1 MNDHPTRT
9 DGHEGPAPSQGP
21 APANAPDRPTPEGP
35 SAAAPISVVIV
46 DDDPLVGASL
56 RTIVEARGTVAVAAV
71 GTRGAEAAALYEEVR
86 PDILLLDIRMPDLS
100 GLAAAEAV
108 LAAHPHARIVFLTT
122 FADDDYIVRALAL
135 GARGYLIKQEAATLE
150 GALHAVMEDRMVL
163 GGDVTE
169 RLSALIGRGAVATAP
184 AAHGGGALPAAASA
198 TAGTPAPS
206 APSVPVATT
215 SPAPTVAPP
224 SVPASASAP
233 IPAFA
238 ADLTDRER
246 DIAGLIAEGLDN
258 REIAGTLYLSEGTVR
273 NHISAILQKCAL
285 KNRTQIAIAWWR

>member
-1 MNDHPTRT
+1 MNDFPAHT
-9 DGHEGPAPSQGP
+9 DGNGAPVLPDGS
-21 APANAPDRPTPEGP
+21 APANALDRPAPEGP

-108 LAAHPHARIVFLTT
+108 LATHPHARIVFLTT

-150 GALHAVMEDRMVL
+150 GALHAVMEGRMVL

-169 RLSALIGRGAVATAP
+169 RLSALIGRGAVAPAP
-184 AAHGGGALPAAASA
+184 APHGNGALPAAASA
-198 TAGTPAPS
+198 TAAPAAPS
-206 APSVPVATT
+206 TPVPATSSAPA
-215 SPAPTVAPP
+215 PAPT
-224 SVPASASAP
+224 
-233 IPAFA
+233 PAFA
-238 ADLTDRER
+238 ADLTERER

-258 REIAGTLYLSEGTVR
+258 REIAGALYLSEGTVR

>member
-1 MNDHPTRT
+1 MNDHPARI

-108 LAAHPHARIVFLTT
+108 LAAHPQARIVFLTT

-150 GALHAVMEDRMVL
+150 GALHAVMEGRMVL

-169 RLSALIGRGAVATAP
+169 RLSALIGRGAVAPAP
-184 AAHGGGALPAAASA
+184 APPGNGALPAAASA
-198 TAGTPAPS
+198 TAAPA

-258 REIAGTLYLSEGTVR
+258 REIAGALYLSEGTVR

>member
-1 MNDHPTRT
+1 MNDHPAHT
-9 DGHEGPAPSQGP
+9 DGNGSPALSQDP
-21 APANAPDRPTPEGP
+21 APANAPGRPAPEGP

-46 DDDPLVGASL
+46 DDDPLVAASL

-150 GALHAVMEDRMVL
+150 GALHAVMEGRMVL

-169 RLSALIGRGAVATAP
+169 RLSALIGRGAVAPAP
-184 AAHGGGALPAAASA
+184 APHGNGALPAAASA
-198 TAGTPAPS
+198 TAAPAVPSTPVPATSS
-206 APSVPVATT
+206 APA
-215 SPAPTVAPP
+215 PAPT
-224 SVPASASAP
+224 
-233 IPAFA
+233 PAFA
-238 ADLTDRER
+238 ADLTERER

-258 REIAGTLYLSEGTVR
+258 REIAGALYLSEGTVR

>member
-1 MNDHPTRT
+1 MNDFPAHT
-9 DGHEGPAPSQGP
+9 DGNGAPVLPDGS
-21 APANAPDRPTPEGP
+21 APANALDRPAPEGP

-108 LAAHPHARIVFLTT
+108 LATHPHARIVFLTT

-150 GALHAVMEDRMVL
+150 GALHAVMEGRMVL

-169 RLSALIGRGAVATAP
+169 RLSALIGRSAVAPAP
-184 AAHGGGALPAAASA
+184 APHGNGALPAAASA
-198 TAGTPAPS
+198 TAAPAAPS
-206 APSVPVATT
+206 TPVPATSSAPA
-215 SPAPTVAPP
+215 PAPT
-224 SVPASASAP
+224 
-233 IPAFA
+233 PAFA
-238 ADLTDRER
+238 ADLTERER

-258 REIAGTLYLSEGTVR
+258 REIAGALYLSEGTVR